1 MKNVALLTGTI
12 NTEIFNNTGN
22 KICDIK
28 ERLNQYENS
37 IDIYEIVNFLQLYL
51 AKIVDILLRREN
63 LNV

>member
-1 MKNVALLTGTI
+1 MKIV
-12 NTEIFNNTGN
+12 
-22 KICDIK
+22 
-28 ERLNQYENS
+28 Y